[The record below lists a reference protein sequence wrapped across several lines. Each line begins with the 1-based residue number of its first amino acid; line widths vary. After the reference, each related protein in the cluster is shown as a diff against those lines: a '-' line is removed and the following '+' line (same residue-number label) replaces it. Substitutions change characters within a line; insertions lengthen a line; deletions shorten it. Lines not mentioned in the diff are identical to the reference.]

1 MRGTERL
8 RLSRWLLRT
17 CTRAAVAPAKQVAEL
32 ESVRRFCRFS
42 KPPSSAHSW
51 LSAAGFSSLISM
63 GMSCARHACALAVF
77 SARRTGFA
85 PSTSDYHFA
94 ISFDSDGFTTS
105 CPAFVPKTTE
115 IYCHA
120 TTPIGQPERLI
131 RFETIWSNKSLA
143 ATQNGR
149 FIAIPWV
156 ALIGPTDRSTG
167 R

>member
-1 MRGTERL
+1 MALGGGLFFFDQHGYVPRPSRL
-8 RLSRWLLRT
+8 RVGRLQREKD
-17 CTRAAVAPAKQVAEL
+17 P
-32 ESVRRFCRFS
+32 
-42 KPPSSAHSW
+42 
-51 LSAAGFSSLISM
+51 
-63 GMSCARHACALAVF
+63 
-77 SARRTGFA
+77 GFA

-149 FIAIPWV
+149 FIAIPQV